1 MKRKIHIGMAT
12 GVNFF
17 VKGTIHYINATAGT
31 VEILDGGRAIF
42 TTPGAATTFTM
53 ENADHGLNVGDPVR
67 AVGVRNMS
75 TPSVAPLI
83 DPSVVYVVTA
93 VTGAD
98 VEINLTTTE
107 VGNRGYLGRVMEDY
121 FKLDN
126 VDVVGLSA
134 KTVFAE
140 GEDRVG

>member
-1 MKRKIHIGMAT
+1 MTRKIHIGMAT

-17 VKGTIHYINATAGT
+17 VKGTIHYINPTAGT
-31 VEILDGGRAIF
+31 VEILQGGRALF
-42 TTPGAATTFTM
+42 TSTGAATTFTM
-53 ENADHGLNVGDPVR
+53 ENSDHGLAVGDPVR
-67 AVGVRNMS
+67 AIGVRNMT
-75 TPSVAPLI
+75 TPSAAPLI

-93 VTGAD
+93 VAGAD

-107 VGNRGYLGRVMEDY
+107 VGNRGYLGKIMEDY

-126 VDVVGLSA
+126 VDVIALSS

-140 GEDRVG
+140 GEDRIG